1 MTHPELITF
10 FFQIAAMLAVGLVFR
25 HFMNR
30 VRWPGVVGELIGGIL
45 LGPTIF
51 GALSPDLYARL
62 FPSVGLVP
70 VGQDAVIKI
79 GMVFFLFSVGLEL
92 EFAQVRRRAWTLG
105 WTSISGIVVPFALG
119 VGLVLLW
126 PGLWGPPAVANFT
139 MFALFIGTALSISA
153 LPVIARILM
162 DLGLIRRSLGVV
174 ILSAATIDDLIG
186 WSLFAV
192 ILSKFAEGAPT
203 RSLWVTLALVV
214 GLIASILTVGRWI
227 GQRAFRWLKLRST
240 WPSGFL
246 ALTAVLVLLTAA
258 TAELIGIHSI
268 FGAFLIGVALAQSSE
283 KRHQAHEV
291 VHQFVMSFFAP
302 IYFVSIGLKA
312 NFIAHFDLP
321 LVLIVLVVACVGK
334 IVGVSFGAWIGRLS
348 PREALAVGFGMN
360 ARGGMGMILASV
372 ALEHKVIDPRVF
384 VALIVMALVTSLLSG
399 PIMHRLLL
407 VKGAATGLAN
417 AVPDELETSE
427 ASPAPR

>member
-1 MTHPELITF
+1 
-10 FFQIAAMLAVGLVFR
+10 MLAVGLAFR

-30 VRWPGVVGELIGGIL
+30 MRMPGVVGELLGGIL
-45 LGPTIF
+45 LGPTVF
-51 GALSPDLYARL
+51 GALLHSHYARL
-62 FPSVGLVP
+62 FPSTGSVP
-70 VGQDAVIKI
+70 VGQDAIIKI

-92 EFAQVRRRAWTLG
+92 EFTQLRNRAWTIAC
-105 WTSISGIVVPFALG
+105 TSISGIVVPFILG
-119 VGLVLLW
+119 VGLVLFW
-126 PGLWGPPAVANFT
+126 PSLWGQPAVANFA

-192 ILSKFAEGAPT
+192 ILSEFALAGSPT
-203 RSLWVTLALVV
+203 RSIWVTLALVL
-214 GLIASILTVGRWI
+214 GLFVSVLSVGRWI
-227 GQRAFRWLKLRST
+227 GQRIFLWLKLRST

-246 ALTAVLVLLTAA
+246 ALSAVLVLFTAA
-258 TAELIGIHSI
+258 TAALIGIHSI

-283 KRHQAHEV
+283 KRHEAHEV

-302 IYFVSIGLKA
+302 IYFVSIGLQA
-312 NFIAHFDLP
+312 NFIANFDLA
-321 LVLIVLVVACVGK
+321 LVLVVLVVACVGK
-334 IVGVSFGAWIGRLS
+334 IVGVSFGAWIGGMP

-372 ALEHKVIDPRVF
+372 ALEHKVIDSRVF
-384 VALIVMALVTSLLSG
+384 VALIVMALVTSVLSG
-399 PIMHRLLL
+399 PVMHRLLL
-407 VKGAATGLAN
+407 GGAAGGLPRAE
-417 AVPDELETSE
+417 PDQMELARQARQRGGEFL
-427 ASPAPR
+427 